1 MFSSS
6 AVACTALAALTLAY
20 IVRLI
25 AASRSSTIAKLPIA
39 PVEEA
44 DFFLGHEYRVAKGEV
59 DVEYSRWTDLLG
71 PVYRIKAALFQK
83 DIVII
88 SDNLAV
94 QHIFQNAY
102 TYLKSAAFQPIVVKV
117 VGRGV
122 VWAEDEEHK
131 WQRRLLAPAF
141 TPSAVKAMADDVLH
155 CAEKTARRLAD
166 DLESRGSG
174 IVNLTTYIPP
184 CTLEVIGRVGF
195 GYDFGYNTPEAK
207 AILEA
212 WQQDVALFATFPAF
226 LAPILIGVFPWI
238 SKLPIKELHEDSTA
252 KKTIHRVGRQL
263 MKQAINPEGKD
274 IFSILVRESWQEKEG
289 GKERTKLDDH
299 TLLDNILSFF
309 MAGFETSS
317 GVIVFTL
324 LDLAQNLE
332 LNPTPRGAC
341 ACRFHDGESR
351 DSSLLDAVA
360 REGLRL
366 HPTARDTHRIAAK
379 DDVIPLQNPIT
390 LKNGKTITSLPVKAG
405 DGFTI
410 PFTVMNTNSKIWG
423 RDGDKFIPERW
434 LSEGGVPSGK
444 DLPHGPFSNV
454 STFADG
460 PRMCLGWRLAVMEV
474 KFIIAVMIKSFEFK
488 DSGAKIEKIISPS
501 LQPFVNG
508 EAAMLP
514 IHITPVHS
522 HSK

>member
-1 MFSSS
+1 
-6 AVACTALAALTLAY
+6 
-20 IVRLI
+20 
-25 AASRSSTIAKLPIA
+25 

-44 DFFLGHEYRVAKGEV
+44 DFFWGHEYRVAKGEV
-59 DVEYSRWTDLLG
+59 DVEYSRWTNLLG

-141 TPSAVKAMADDVLH
+141 TPSAVKAMADDVLQ

-166 DLESRGSG
+166 DLESRGSA
-174 IVNLTTYIPP
+174 IVNLSTYIPA

-212 WQQDVALFATFPAF
+212 WKQDVAMFATFPAF

-263 MKQAINPEGKD
+263 LKQAINPDGKD
-274 IFSILVRESWQEKEG
+274 IFSILVRESWQGKEG

-317 GVIVFTL
+317 GVVAFTL
-324 LDLAQNLE
+324 LDLAQNLDAQSKLREE
-332 LNPTPRGAC
+332 LAHADFTTENLETLPY
-341 ACRFHDGESR
+341 
-351 DSSLLDAVA
+351 LDAVA

-423 RDGDKFIPERW
+423 RDGDKFVPERW
-434 LSEGGVPSGK
+434 LSENGVPSGR

-474 KFIIAVMIKSFEFK
+474 KFILAVMIKSFEFK

-508 EAAMLP
+508 EAGLLP